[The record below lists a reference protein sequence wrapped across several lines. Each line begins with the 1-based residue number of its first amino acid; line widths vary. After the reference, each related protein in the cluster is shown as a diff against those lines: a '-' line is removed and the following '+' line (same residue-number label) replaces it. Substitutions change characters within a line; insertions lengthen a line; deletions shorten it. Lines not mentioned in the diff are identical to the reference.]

1 FMSINSVGR
10 FKADFSRRS
19 FTLVELLIV
28 VAIIGLLTT
37 IAIFAV
43 TPALAKARDAKR
55 AQALKSLSTALELY
69 LADSGSYPNGAIG
82 PSSSDSSYGFCLE
95 QSTQFATLM
104 NSYMAQIPS
113 DPLFQDITYPAH
125 CYWYRTANSGSQYH
139 ISTYVESNAYA
150 PATND
155 GGQETTSYEVYG
167 GNNANQLTRGDIL
180 VSKNNNNAYYFD
192 RAGSVLNGKT
202 GFYVFQYEAKYD
214 TGADGKGDDAGT
226 DIPPT
231 GCRVSASYDTWD
243 WANTSS
249 PCPSSWLANNVVSS
263 PEGSPIAGITH
274 TQALTACP
282 TGYHLI
288 TNDEWMAIARDA
300 EQVSSNWANSQ
311 IGSTVASGGGL
322 KRGNVGISD
331 SASYN
336 GADPE
341 KGLGRNSKAMLT
353 LSNGSTIW
361 DISGNVWEHVSFTP
375 SGADATHQE
384 LDQPDDDDV
393 SGWNYYEFT
402 ALNNNGANTFTTGYT
417 DGKAVFRPSDD
428 TWSSANGVGK
438 IYDNSNSAATTA
450 HVFIRGG
457 SWSNTSN
464 AGVFDLDLT
473 WSASNSGGSV
483 GFRCAR

>member
-1 FMSINSVGR
+1 MNHFMKFFYFQKSSH
-10 FKADFSRRS
+10 RRS

-28 VAIIGLLTT
+28 VAIIGLLT
-37 IAIFAV
+37 AFAV
-43 TPALAKARDAKR
+43 FSITPALAKARDAKR
-55 AQALKSLSTALELY
+55 AQALKSLSTTLELY

-95 QSTQFATLM
+95 QSTDFATLM
-104 NSYMAQIPS
+104 SSYMAQIPK
-113 DPLFQDITYPAH
+113 DPLFQDTVYPDH

-139 ISTYVESNAYA
+139 ISTYIESSNYA
-150 PATND
+150 PAIND

-180 VSKNNNNAYYFD
+180 VSRNNNNAYYFD

-214 TGADGKGDDAGT
+214 SDGDGIGNDADADH
-226 DIPPT
+226 
-231 GCRVSASYDTWD
+231 RVDVLYDTYD
-243 WANTSS
+243 WNKTDKDG
-249 PCPSSWLANNVVSS
+249 NKVVSS

-274 TQALTACP
+274 TDALSACP

-336 GADPE
+336 GADP
-341 KGLGRNSKAMLT
+341 
-353 LSNGSTIW
+353 
-361 DISGNVWEHVSFTP
+361 
-375 SGADATHQE
+375 
-384 LDQPDDDDV
+384 
-393 SGWNYYEFT
+393 
-402 ALNNNGANTFTTGYT
+402 
-417 DGKAVFRPSDD
+417 
-428 TWSSANGVGK
+428 
-438 IYDNSNSAATTA
+438 
-450 HVFIRGG
+450 
-457 SWSNTSN
+457 
-464 AGVFDLDLT
+464 
-473 WSASNSGGSV
+473 
-483 GFRCAR
+483 